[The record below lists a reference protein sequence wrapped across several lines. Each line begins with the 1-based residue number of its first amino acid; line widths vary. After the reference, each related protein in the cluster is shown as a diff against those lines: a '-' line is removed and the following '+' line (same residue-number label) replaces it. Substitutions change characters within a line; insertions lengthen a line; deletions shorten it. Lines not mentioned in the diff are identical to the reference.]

1 MRQPHPD
8 SEEALE
14 NATINLFAQLGWET
28 ANCYSE
34 EIGEINTLGRVTRDE
49 VVLVPK
55 LRSALEKL
63 NPDLPTAAIQLAIE
77 EITRSRSTLSLEN
90 ANREIYQLLKAG
102 VKVTFK
108 DDDDEEKL
116 ETVQIIDWNTPD
128 NNNFFLASQFWV
140 TGEIYTRRTDLI
152 GFINGLP
159 LVFIELKAH
168 HKRLELAYKKNLSDY
183 KQTIPQLF
191 YYNAFI
197 ILSNGSKSRIS
208 SLTASWE
215 HFAEWKKINSEGESG
230 IISLDTII
238 RGTCNKSHLLDIVEN
253 FIFFSTAKGSLVKI
267 VAKNHQFL
275 GVNNAIQAVR
285 KIEENQGKLG
295 VFWHTQGSGKSY
307 SMVFFSQKILRKL
320 TGNWTFLIITDREDL
335 DDQIYK
341 NFAYA
346 GAVTEPEKEVRANSA
361 EHLKLLLQ
369 EDHRYVFTLIQKFRI
384 EKGFT
389 YPQLSDRSDII
400 VIADEAHRSQYDT
413 FALNMRNALP
423 NAAFIGFT
431 GTPLM
436 SGEEATR
443 REFGDYISIYNFRQ
457 SIEDGATVPL
467 YYENRIPELQLAND
481 DLNDDMQRVV
491 ENAMLDDAQ
500 EQNLER
506 QCARQYQL
514 IVRDD
519 RLEKIAADIVT
530 HFLGRGYQG
539 KAMVVAIDRFTA
551 VKMYNKVQ
559 HYWQQHLNQLK
570 AELATSTKSE
580 FERKQLQRQI
590 RYIESTDMA
599 VIVSQ
604 SQGEVEAFNNKGLDI
619 TPHRQRLV
627 KESPALDEKF
637 KDPDN
642 PLRIVFVC
650 AMWITGFD
658 APSCSTIYLDKPMRN
673 HTLMQTI
680 ARANR
685 VFEQKVNGLIVDYIG
700 VFRDLQQALAI
711 YGSASGGG
719 VTEGD
724 TPVKDKSAL
733 VEQLREAISEAT
745 EFCSNRGIDF
755 NQLETTQDAFA
766 RTRIWDDAV
775 EAILSSNSPHKE
787 NLKQNPQSQQ
797 TTAADIVNGINS
809 QKSDKGDRTLHNLG
823 DDAKTTYFSLV
834 NNVTRLYKAIL
845 PDTAANEF
853 SRTQALLERLAE
865 KIRLE
870 IPDADVSDVME
881 EVGEILDGSIT
892 AGEFVIPAN
901 PRQLIDLSQLNLEQ
915 LQAKFNT
922 GYQHTEAEKLKG
934 TITHKLQRMVQLNKT
949 RINYLEKFQ
958 KMIDEYNADSRN
970 VEWFFNQL
978 IAFAQ
983 DLKTEDKRAIAET
996 ITEEEL
1002 AVFDLLTPSEINL
1015 SKQEESV
1022 VKQVAKELLKTL
1034 KQEKLVLDWR
1044 KRQQTRAGVE
1054 VVIKDI
1060 LDKLPQSYSAELYDK
1075 KCREIYQHIY
1085 ESYTGRGRSIYG
1097 TGEKM

>member
-1 MRQPHPD
+1 MRPPHPD

-14 NATINLFAQLGWET
+14 NATMNLFAQLGWET

-34 EIGEINTLGRVTRDE
+34 QVGEFNTLGRVTRDE
-49 VVLVPK
+49 VVLIPK
-55 LRSALEKL
+55 LRKALEKL
-63 NPDLPTAAIQLAIE
+63 NPDLPNSAIELAIE

-108 DDDDEEKL
+108 DDSDEENL
-116 ETVQIIDWNTPD
+116 ETVKIIDWNTPS
-128 NNNFFLASQFWV
+128 NNDFFLASQFWV

-152 GFINGLP
+152 GFINGIP

-168 HKRLELAYKKNLSDY
+168 HKRLDLAYKNNLSDY
-183 KQTIPQLF
+183 KRTIPQLF

-208 SLTASWE
+208 SLTATWE
-215 HFAEWKKINSEGESG
+215 HFAEWKKVNSEGEAG
-230 IISLDTII
+230 IISLDTMI
-238 RGTCNKSHLLDIVEN
+238 RGTCEKIRLLDIVEN

-275 GVNNAIQAVR
+275 GVNNAIQAVNNI
-285 KIEENQGKLG
+285 KQNQGKLG

-335 DDQIYK
+335 DNQIYK

-346 GAVTEPEKEVRANSA
+346 GAVTEPEKDVRANSA

-384 EKGFT
+384 EKGQT
-389 YPQLSDRSDII
+389 YPQLSQRSDII

-436 SGEEATR
+436 AGEEATKQ
-443 REFGDYISIYNFRQ
+443 EFGEYVSVYNFRQ
-457 SIEDGATVPL
+457 SVEDGATVPL
-467 YYENRIPELQLAND
+467 YYENRIPELQLTNN
-481 DLNDDMQRVV
+481 DLNDDIQRVV
-491 ENAMLDDAQ
+491 EAAMLDETQ

-519 RLEKIAADIVT
+519 RLEKIAADIVN

-539 KAMVVAIDRFTA
+539 KAMIISIDRFTA
-551 VKMYNKVQ
+551 VKMYNKVR
-559 HYWQQHLNQLK
+559 HYWQQHLKNVETRYIASLHGG
-570 AELATSTKSE
+570 LDLSE
-580 FERKQLQRQI
+580 FEIKKLQKQI
-590 RYIESTDMA
+590 RYMESTDMA

-604 SQGEVEAFNNKGLDI
+604 SQGETEAFKNKGLDI
-619 TPHRQRLV
+619 TSHRKRIV

-637 KDPDN
+637 KDAEN

-658 APSCSTIYLDKPMRN
+658 APNCSTIYLDKPMRN

-700 VFRDLQQALAI
+700 VFRDLQKALAI

-719 VTEGD
+719 VVEGD

-733 VEQLREAISEAT
+733 VEKLRVAISEAV
-745 EFCSNRGIDF
+745 EFCQQRGIDF
-755 NQLETTQDAFA
+755 HKLATTTEAFA
-766 RTRIWDDAV
+766 RTKVWDDAV
-775 EAILSSNSPHKE
+775 EAIL
-787 NLKQNPQSQQ
+787 
-797 TTAADIVNGINS
+797 IN
-809 QKSDKGDRTLHNLG
+809 
-823 DDAKTTYFSLV
+823 DDSKHSYFSITA
-834 NNVTRLYKAIL
+834 NVTQLYKAIL

-853 SRTQALLERLAE
+853 SQIQALLEKLAQ

-870 IPDADVSDVME
+870 VPENDSQVME
-881 EVGEILDGSIT
+881 EIGDILDDSIT
-892 AGEFVIPAN
+892 AGEFAISSKP
-901 PRQLIDLSQLNLEQ
+901 QIIDLSKLDFDA
-915 LQAKFNT
+915 LQAEFAT
-922 GYQHTEAEKLKG
+922 GYQNTQAEKLKG
-934 TITHKLQRMVQLNKT
+934 TIKSKLQQMVQQNKT
-949 RINYLEKFQ
+949 RINYLDKFQ
-958 KMIDEYNADSRN
+958 KMIDEYNAGSQN
-970 VEWFFNQL
+970 IEWFFNQL
-978 IAFAQ
+978 LSFAQ
-983 DLKTEDKRAIAET
+983 DLKVEDKRAISENL
-996 ITEEEL
+996 TEEEL
-1002 AVFDLLTPSEINL
+1002 AIFDLLTKPQIEL
-1015 SKQEESV
+1015 SQAEQKQ
-1022 VKQVAKELLKTL
+1022 VKQVARELLTTL
-1034 KQEKLVLDWR
+1034 KKENLVLDWR
-1044 KRQQTRAGVE
+1044 KRQQTKAGVE
-1054 VVIKDI
+1054 VAIKDI
-1060 LDKLPQSYSAELYDK
+1060 LDKLPETYSAELYNQ
-1075 KCREIYQHIY
+1075 KCSEVFQHIY
-1085 ESYTGRGRSIYG
+1085 ESYHGKERSIYDV
-1097 TGEKM
+1097 K